1 MLNLITWKLLSILFI
16 SYTGIKPYS
25 CSICDKNF
33 TQMSSLARHKQ
44 MIHGIPKEVAQQY
57 YNPSLIGD
65 KSRIDISKENKVT
78 NCLEFQLIFHQ
89 FYNTNNIMTDSVLRK

>member
-1 MLNLITWKLLSILFI
+1 MSH
-16 SYTGIKPYS
+16 TGIKPYS

-57 YNPSLIGD
+57 YNHSLI
-65 KSRIDISKENKVT
+65 SNESQINSQASKENKVI
-78 NCLEFQLIFHQ
+78 NYVNKDKIAHCIQKQI
-89 FYNTNNIMTDSVLRK
+89 